1 MNTQHIWEVKAKN
14 TPLLKKKCNHCNS
27 DRFQCSDKFRLNAQK
42 KNIDIWLI
50 YRCVKCNNTYN
61 MTVFSRIRTE
71 SISKEIFNK
80 FSENNTEIAW
90 QYAFSQEAIMKN
102 NAEADWKSVEYEIS
116 FQNLTIESLINRESD
131 MISFQIQCPFDF
143 NMRISTVIR
152 TCLGLSS
159 SKLNL
164 LLASGAVYFNEKP
177 LQKKYKFRS
186 GDIVD
191 VNRQELINIYLIG
204 KEEVFLNTADD
215 K

>member
-1 MNTQHIWEVKAKN
+1 MSTQHIWEIKAKN
-14 TPLLKKKCNHCNS
+14 TPLLKKKCSHCDS
-27 DRFQCSDKFRLNAQK
+27 ERFQCSNKFRLNAQK

-71 SISKEIFNK
+71 SVSKEIFNK

-90 QYAFSQEAIMKN
+90 QYAFSQETIRKN
-102 NAEADWKSVEYEIS
+102 NVEADWNSVEYEIL
-116 FQNLTIESLINRESD
+116 FQNPTIESLINRESD
-131 MISFQIQCPFDF
+131 MISFQIQCSFDF
-143 NMRISTVIR
+143 KIRISTVIR

-159 SKLNL
+159 SKLNQL
-164 LLASGAVYFNEKP
+164 LDSGGVYFNKKP
-177 LQKKYKFRS
+177 FQKKYKFKN

-191 VNRQELINIYLIG
+191 INRHELININLIG
-204 KEEVFLNTADD
+204 KKEIFLNTTND

>member
-1 MNTQHIWEVKAKN
+1 MSTKYIWEVQAKN

-27 DRFQCSDKFRLNAQK
+27 DKFYCSDKFRLNAQK

-50 YRCVKCNNTYN
+50 YRCVKCSNTYN

-80 FSENNTEIAW
+80 FSENNKEIAW
-90 QYAFSQEAIMKN
+90 EYAFSQEIRRKN
-102 NAEADWKSVEYEIS
+102 SVEADLESVEYEILYHS
-116 FQNLTIESLINRESD
+116 FPVEELINIDND

-143 NMRISTVIR
+143 NIRVSTVIR
-152 TCLGLSS
+152 ICLGLSS

-164 LLASGAVYFNEKP
+164 LLDSGAVYFNEKP
-177 LQKKYKFRS
+177 LQKKYKFKN
-186 GDIVD
+186 GDIVKI
-191 VNRQELINIYLIG
+191 NRQKLINIYLIG
-204 KEEVFLNTADD
+204 KEDLFLKTADD

>member
-1 MNTQHIWEVKAKN
+1 MSTHYIWEVQAKN
-14 TPLLKKKCNHCNS
+14 TPLLKKKCSHCNS
-27 DRFQCSDKFRLNAQK
+27 ERFYCSDKFRLNAQK

-50 YRCVKCNNTYN
+50 YRCVKCSNTYN

-90 QYAFSQEAIMKN
+90 EYAFSQEIRRKN
-102 NAEADWKSVEYEIS
+102 NVEADLESVDYEILCQTLS
-116 FQNLTIESLINRESD
+116 IEGVINMNNE

-143 NMRISTVIR
+143 NIRASTVIR

-164 LLASGAVYFNEKP
+164 LLDTDAVYCNEKP
-177 LQKKYKFRS
+177 LQKKYKIKN
-186 GDIVD
+186 GDIVKI
-191 VNRQELINIYLIG
+191 NRQKLINIYLIG
-204 KEEVFLNTADD
+204 KEIINTINE

>member
-14 TPLLKKKCNHCNS
+14 TPLLKKKCNQCSS

-71 SISKEIFNK
+71 SISREIFNK
-80 FSENNTEIAW
+80 FSENNTELAW
-90 QYAFSQEAIMKN
+90 QYAFSQEIIRKN
-102 NAEADWKSVEYEIS
+102 NVEADWESVEYEILYP
-116 FQNLTIESLINRESD
+116 NLPVENLIHMESEIV
-131 MISFQIQCPFDF
+131 SFQIQSLFNF
-143 NMRISTVIR
+143 NMRVSTVLR

-159 SKLNL
+159 SKLNFL
-164 LLASGAVYFNEKP
+164 LDSGAVYFNQKP
-177 LQKKYKFRS
+177 LQKKYKITN
-186 GDIVD
+186 GDRIEI
-191 VNRQELINIYLIG
+191 NRHALINTYLMG
-204 KEEVFLNTADD
+204 KEDFFLNTADN

>member
-1 MNTQHIWEVKAKN
+1 MSTHYIWEVQAKN
-14 TPLLKKKCNHCNS
+14 TPLLKKKCSHCNS
-27 DRFQCSDKFRLNAQK
+27 ERFYCSDKFRLNAQK

-50 YRCVKCNNTYN
+50 YRCVKCSNTYN

-90 QYAFSQEAIMKN
+90 KHAFSQEIRRKN
-102 NAEADWKSVEYEIS
+102 NVEADLESVEYEILY
-116 FQNLTIESLINRESD
+116 QTLKVEDVINMDHE

-143 NMRISTVIR
+143 NIRASTVIR

-159 SKLNL
+159 STLNL
-164 LLASGAVYFNEKP
+164 LFDTDAVYCNEKP
-177 LQKKYKFRS
+177 LQNKYKIKN
-186 GDIVD
+186 GDIVKI
-191 VNRQELINIYLIG
+191 NRQKLINIYPIG
-204 KEEVFLNTADD
+204 KETVNTIND

>member
-1 MNTQHIWEVKAKN
+1 MSTHYIWEVQAKN
-14 TPLLKKKCNHCNS
+14 TPLLKKKCSHCNS
-27 DRFQCSDKFRLNAQK
+27 ERFYCSDKFRLNAQK

-50 YRCVKCNNTYN
+50 YRCVKCSNTYN

-90 QYAFSQEAIMKN
+90 EYAFSQEIRRKN
-102 NAEADWKSVEYEIS
+102 NVEVDLESVEYEILH
-116 FQNLTIESLINRESD
+116 QTLPVEDVINMDNE

-143 NMRISTVIR
+143 NIRTSTVIR

-159 SKLNL
+159 STLNL
-164 LLASGAVYFNEKP
+164 LLDTDAVYCNEKP
-177 LQKKYKFRS
+177 LQKKYKS
-186 GDIVD
+186 KNGDIVKI
-191 VNRQELINIYLIG
+191 NRQKLINIYLIG
-204 KEEVFLNTADD
+204 KEIVNTIND

>member
-1 MNTQHIWEVKAKN
+1 M
-14 TPLLKKKCNHCNS
+14 
-27 DRFQCSDKFRLNAQK
+27 
-42 KNIDIWLI
+42 
-50 YRCVKCNNTYN
+50 
-61 MTVFSRIRTE
+61 MVFSRIRTE

-80 FSENNTEIAW
+80 FSENNMEIAW
-90 QYAFSQEAIMKN
+90 QYAFSQEAIRKN
-102 NAEADWKSVEYEIS
+102 NAEADWESVEYEIS
-116 FQNLTIESLINRESD
+116 FQNLTVESLINRESD

-152 TCLGLSS
+152 TCLGLSL

-177 LQKKYKFRS
+177 LQKKYKFRN

-215 K
+215 E

>member
-116 FQNLTIESLINRESD
+116 FQNLTLESLINRESD

-152 TCLGLSS
+152 TCLGLSL

-177 LQKKYKFRS
+177 LQKKYKFRN

-204 KEEVFLNTADD
+204 KEEVFFNTADD
-215 K
+215 E

>member
-61 MTVFSRIRTE
+61 MMVFSRIRTE

-80 FSENNTEIAW
+80 FSENNMEIAW
-90 QYAFSQEAIMKN
+90 QYAFSQEAIRKN
-102 NAEADWKSVEYEIS
+102 NAEADWESVEYEIS
-116 FQNLTIESLINRESD
+116 FQNLTVESLINRESD

-152 TCLGLSS
+152 TCLGLSL

-177 LQKKYKFRS
+177 LQKKYKFRN

-215 K
+215 E